1 MGAGLEV
8 LLRQHPELGP
18 AAATLRTLATALPDV
33 ELPPGALHLEAAQVR
48 LANGIHALEGESLL
62 SGPALLSGLHVL
74 EAALMAQAELELPPL
89 ADTLEQKL
97 APPEVAELAAMAQ
110 AGAWDAIGVLAE
122 GLGLEPDTAITLL
135 DHAARPALRAGAS
148 ALHAL
153 IEQSHWSG
161 GTCPA
166 CGAAPL
172 LGELRGGGVSGA
184 AEHERVLRCGRCATA
199 WSFPR
204 LRCTKC
210 GESNH
215 RRLAYLHG
223 EGEESYR
230 RAETCS
236 SCKTYLKNIAVLTPL
251 DVTELLSADL
261 TTAVLDISAVERGFH
276 R

>member
-1 MGAGLEV
+1 MISAVRKLESALRDEAG
-8 LLRQHPELGP
+8 
-18 AAATLRTLATALPDV
+18 
-33 ELPPGALHLEAAQVR
+33 
-48 LANGIHALEGESLL
+48 
-62 SGPALLSGLHVL
+62 
-74 EAALMAQAELELPPL
+74 LELPPL
-89 ADTLEQKL
+89 ADTIERRL
-97 APPEVAELAAMAQ
+97 APPDVAELAAMAQ

-122 GLGLEPDTAITLL
+122 RLGLEPDTAITLL
-135 DHAARPALRAGAS
+135 DHAARPALRAAAA
-148 ALHAL
+148 ALHEP
-153 IEQSHWSG
+153 IKQSHWSR

-236 SCKTYLKNIAVLTPL
+236 SCKT
-251 DVTELLSADL
+251 
-261 TTAVLDISAVERGFH
+261 
-276 R
+276 